1 VSEEAQ
7 QLLALGRTLYERLGV
22 VAGHMGVLGRSLR
35 SSVAAYNK
43 AVSSME
49 SRLLVTARELESLAG
64 PPLDLAE
71 LDGDAAQ
78 VRAFTSAILA
88 P

>member
-1 VSEEAQ
+1 
-7 QLLALGRTLYERLGV
+7 
-22 VAGHMGVLGRSLR
+22 
-35 SSVAAYNK
+35 
-43 AVSSME
+43 ME